1 MVGYNIIRIIMD
13 TKQKFKVY
21 CSNLEKNFPL
31 NDGSDELILEAV
43 ASTSS
48 LDEEGDMITNECIE
62 SMKKQ
67 ALGLNIHLDHN
78 HDTHNVIGNVIEVLE
93 TDNKTLKIKFKI
105 LPSWQSKI
113 LEYLDNGIA
122 LGLSIGGAV
131 KDFEETE
138 SGWEIKDIKLYEISL
153 TPLPANWDTF
163 GTVKVSSEEELVT
176 AKCFDGACKQ
186 VLTNLKSLDI
196 TKDVEDGEDPDEDD
210 RITEE
215 EVINIINQFGIELKN
230 QIIAEIVSEFNL
242 DGKKYDNNTEESSES
257 DDNTKD
263 SSDED
268 KEKNLDMEI
277 EEIKELIVETIKE
290 VNKELVVE
298 AIKEMKDAEATEE
311 TPIVEEEVV
320 DVVKAQCDDDE
331 EDEEEKDKKKSSEEA
346 DEEDKKEKSVEE
358 PVAEEEPV
366 VDKETLMKELRDE
379 LVLELKP
386 QIRKEVEEE
395 ILKELSELRE
405 PEETPQPTVEKEQE
419 EAEEKVEKRAMST
432 RDLAKHLIN
441 N

>member
-1 MVGYNIIRIIMD
+1 MD

-62 SMKKQ
+62 SMKNQ

-268 KEKNLDMEI
+268 KEKNLDMEK

-290 VNKELVVE
+290 VNKDLIVE
-298 AIKEMKDAEATEE
+298 TLKEMKEAEATEE

-395 ILKELSELRE
+395 ILKELNELRE
-405 PEETPQPTVEKEQE
+405 PVETPQPTVEKEQE
-419 EAEEKVEKRAMST
+419 VQDEEKVEKGKTMTT
-432 RDLAKHLIN
+432 RDLAKHLMSY
-441 N
+441 

>member
-1 MVGYNIIRIIMD
+1 MVGYNIIKIIMD
-13 TKQKFKVY
+13 TKQRFKVY

-31 NDGSDELILEAV
+31 SDGSDELILEAV

-62 SMKKQ
+62 SMKNQ

-210 RITEE
+210 KITEE

-268 KEKNLDMEI
+268 KEKNLDMEK

-298 AIKEMKDAEATEE
+298 AIKEMKEAEATEE
-311 TPIVEEEVV
+311 TPVVEEEVV
-320 DVVKAQCDDDE
+320 DVVKAQCDDEDDE
-331 EDEEEKDKKKSSEEA
+331 DDKDKEKSSEDA

-366 VDKETLMKELRDE
+366 VDKETLMKELREE

-419 EAEEKVEKRAMST
+419 EEETIKKGAMST

>member
-1 MVGYNIIRIIMD
+1 MD

-21 CSNLEKNFPL
+21 CSNLEKNQFPS
-31 NDGSDELILEAV
+31 NDGSDELILEAI

-48 LDEEGDMITNECIE
+48 VDEEGDMITKECIE
-62 SMKKQ
+62 SMKQQ
-67 ALGLNIHLDHN
+67 AIGLNIHLDHN

-163 GTVKVSSEEELVT
+163 GTVKISEEELVT

-210 RITEE
+210 KITEQ
-215 EVINIINQFGIELKN
+215 EVIDILNQYGIELKN

-242 DGKKYDNNTEESSES
+242 DGKKYDGNADATVEPPKS

-268 KEKNLDMEI
+268 KEKNLDMEK

-298 AIKEMKDAEATEE
+298 AIKEMKEAETIEE
-311 TPIVEEEVV
+311 TPIVEEEVM
-320 DVVKAQCDDDE
+320 DVVKAQDKEEEEEEEEDKEKACKDDDE
-331 EDEEEKDKKKSSEEA
+331 KD
-346 DEEDKKEKSVEE
+346 KEKSLEE
-358 PVAEEEPV
+358 PVEEEPV
-366 VDKETLMKELRDE
+366 LDKEALMKELREE
-379 LVLELKP
+379 LILELKP
-386 QIRKEVEEE
+386 QIRKDVEAE
-395 ILKELSELRE
+395 ILKELTVERE
-405 PEETPQPTVEKEQE
+405 PVETEQP
-419 EAEEKVEKRAMST
+419 KVEKDLEEPQEEETNKKVMNT
-432 RDLAKHLIN
+432 RDLAKHLIGY
-441 N
+441 

>member
-1 MVGYNIIRIIMD
+1 MD

-21 CSNLEKNFPL
+21 CSNLEKQFPL
-31 NDGSDELILEAV
+31 NGSEELILEAI

-242 DGKKYDNNTEESSES
+242 DGKKYDNVTEESSES
-257 DDNTKD
+257 DDNTKN
-263 SSDED
+263 SSEED
-268 KEKNLDMEI
+268 KEKNLDMEK

-290 VNKELVVE
+290 VNKDLIVE
-298 AIKEMKDAEATEE
+298 TLKEMKEAEATEE

-320 DVVKAQCDDDE
+320 DVVKAQCDDE
-331 EDEEEKDKKKSSEEA
+331 EDEEEDKEKSSEEA
-346 DEEDKKEKSVEE
+346 DEEEKKEKSVEE
-358 PVAEEEPV
+358 IIEEEPV
-366 VDKETLMKELRDE
+366 VDKEALMKELREE
-379 LVLELKP
+379 LILELKP
-386 QIRKEVEEE
+386 QIRKDIEEE
-395 ILKELSELRE
+395 ILKELSEERD
-405 PEETPQPTVEKEQE
+405 PVETPQPVVEKEQE
-419 EAEEKVEKRAMST
+419 EIEEKVEKKAMTT
-432 RDLAKHLIN
+432 RDLAKHLLGQ
-441 N
+441 

>member
-1 MVGYNIIRIIMD
+1 MD

-21 CSNLEKNFPL
+21 CSNLEKNQFPL
-31 NDGSDELILEAV
+31 NDGSDELILEAI

-62 SMKKQ
+62 SMKNQ

-163 GTVKVSSEEELVT
+163 GTVKVSSEDELVT

-196 TKDVEDGEDPDEDD
+196 TKEVEDGEDPDEDD
-210 RITEE
+210 KITEE

-268 KEKNLDMEI
+268 KEKNLDMEK

-298 AIKEMKDAEATEE
+298 AIKEMKEAEATEE

-320 DVVKAQCDDDE
+320 DVVKAQGDDE
-331 EDEEEKDKKKSSEEA
+331 KEEDEEEEEKDKKKSSEDA

-366 VDKETLMKELRDE
+366 VDKETLMKELREE

-395 ILKELSELRE
+395 ILKELNEIRE
-405 PEETPQPTVEKEQE
+405 PVETPQPVVEKEQE
-419 EAEEKVEKRAMST
+419 EETIKKSAMST

>member
-1 MVGYNIIRIIMD
+1 MD
-13 TKQKFKVY
+13 TKQTFKVY
-21 CSNLEKNFPL
+21 CSNLEKNQFPL
-31 NDGSDELILEAV
+31 NDGSDELILEAI

-48 LDEEGDMITNECIE
+48 VDEEGDMISDECIE

-67 ALGLNIHLDHN
+67 ATGLNIHLDHN

-163 GTVKVSSEEELVT
+163 GTVKISGEDELVT
-176 AKCFDGACKQ
+176 AKCFSGACKQ
-186 VLTNLKSLDI
+186 ILDNSKSFDI
-196 TKDVEDGEDPDEDD
+196 TKELEDGEDPDEDNA
-210 RITEE
+210 ITEQ
-215 EVINIINQFGIELKN
+215 EVINILNQYGIELKN

-242 DGKKYDNNTEESSES
+242 DGKKYDGKPDETPEPSSKSEN
-257 DDNTKD
+257 DTKN

-268 KEKNLDMEI
+268 KEKNLDMER
-277 EEIKELIVETIKE
+277 EEIKELIVETIRE
-290 VNKELVVE
+290 VNKDLIVE
-298 AIKEMKDAEATEE
+298 TLKEMEAEATEE
-311 TPIVEEEVV
+311 TPIVEEEVM
-320 DVVKAQCDDDE
+320 DVVKAKDDEKKSSKKDDDK
-331 EDEEEKDKKKSSEEA
+331 EDEEE
-346 DEEDKKEKSVEE
+346 EDKEKSLEE
-358 PVAEEEPV
+358 PVAEEPV
-366 VDKETLMKELRDE
+366 IDKETLMKELREE
-379 LVLELKP
+379 LVNELKP

-395 ILKELSELRE
+395 ILKELTVERE
-405 PEETPQPTVEKEQE
+405 PVEKEQPAIEKDLEDE
-419 EAEEKVEKRAMST
+419 ENEPIEKTMNA
-432 RDLAKHLIN
+432 RDLAKHLLSY
-441 N
+441 

>member
-1 MVGYNIIRIIMD
+1 MD
-13 TKQKFKVY
+13 TKHKFKVY
-21 CSNLEKNFPL
+21 CSNLEKNQFPL
-31 NDGSDELILEAV
+31 NEGSDELILEAV

-48 LDEEGDMITNECIE
+48 IDEEGDMITKECIE
-62 SMKKQ
+62 SMKQQ
-67 ALGLNIHLDHN
+67 AIGLNIHLDHN

-163 GTVKVSSEEELVT
+163 GTVKISEEELVT

-210 RITEE
+210 KITEQ
-215 EVINIINQFGIELKN
+215 EVIDILNQYGIELKN

-242 DGKKYDNNTEESSES
+242 DGKKYDGNVDATTVETPKS

-268 KEKNLDMEI
+268 
-277 EEIKELIVETIKE
+277 
-290 VNKELVVE
+290 
-298 AIKEMKDAEATEE
+298 
-311 TPIVEEEVV
+311 
-320 DVVKAQCDDDE
+320 
-331 EDEEEKDKKKSSEEA
+331 
-346 DEEDKKEKSVEE
+346 
-358 PVAEEEPV
+358 
-366 VDKETLMKELRDE
+366 
-379 LVLELKP
+379 
-386 QIRKEVEEE
+386 
-395 ILKELSELRE
+395 
-405 PEETPQPTVEKEQE
+405 
-419 EAEEKVEKRAMST
+419 
-432 RDLAKHLIN
+432 
-441 N
+441 

>member
-1 MVGYNIIRIIMD
+1 MD

-21 CSNLEKNFPL
+21 CSNLEKNQFPL
-31 NDGSDELILEAV
+31 NDGSDELILEAI

-62 SMKKQ
+62 SMKNQ

-196 TKDVEDGEDPDEDD
+196 TKEVEDGEDPDEDD
-210 RITEE
+210 KITEE

-257 DDNTKD
+257 DDNTKN

-268 KEKNLDMEI
+268 KEKNLDMEK

-298 AIKEMKDAEATEE
+298 AIKEMKEAEATEE

-320 DVVKAQCDDDE
+320 DVVKAQGDDE
-331 EDEEEKDKKKSSEEA
+331 EEDEEEEKDKKKSSEEA

-358 PVAEEEPV
+358 PVAEEESV
-366 VDKETLMKELRDE
+366 VDKETLMKELREE

-395 ILKELSELRE
+395 ILKELNEIRE
-405 PEETPQPTVEKEQE
+405 PVAKPQPVVEKEQE
-419 EAEEKVEKRAMST
+419 EEETPKKSAMST

>member
-1 MVGYNIIRIIMD
+1 MD

-62 SMKKQ
+62 SMKNQ

-138 SGWEIKDIKLYEISL
+138 SYERSL

-210 RITEE
+210 KITEE

-268 KEKNLDMEI
+268 KEKNLDMEK

-290 VNKELVVE
+290 VNKDLVVE

-395 ILKELSELRE
+395 ILKELNELRE

>member
-1 MVGYNIIRIIMD
+1 MD

-31 NDGSDELILEAV
+31 NDDSDELILEAI

-48 LDEEGDMITNECIE
+48 IDEEGDMITKECIE
-62 SMKKQ
+62 SMKQQ

-78 HDTHNVIGNVIEVLE
+78 HDTHNVIGNVVEVLE

-131 KDFEETE
+131 KDFEETD

-163 GTVKVSSEEELVT
+163 GTVKVSTEEELVT
-176 AKCFDGACKQ
+176 AKCFDGACRQ

-242 DGKKYDNNTEESSES
+242 DGKKYDGNTDSSEESPKSN
-257 DDNTKD
+257 DNTKD

-268 KEKNLDMEI
+268 KEKNLDMEK

-290 VNKELVVE
+290 VNKDLIVE
-298 AIKEMKDAEATEE
+298 TLKEMKEAEATEE

-320 DVVKAQCDDDE
+320 DVVKAQDDE
-331 EDEEEKDKKKSSEEA
+331 KEEEDEEEEKDKKKSSEDA
-346 DEEDKKEKSVEE
+346 DGEDKKEKSAEE
-358 PVAEEEPV
+358 IIEEEPV
-366 VDKETLMKELRDE
+366 VDKEALMKELREE
-379 LVLELKP
+379 LILELKP
-386 QIRKEVEEE
+386 QIRKDVEGE
-395 ILKELSELRE
+395 ILKELSVERE
-405 PEETPQPTVEKEQE
+405 PVETPQPTVEKEQE
-419 EAEEKVEKRAMST
+419 VQDEEKVEKGKTMTT
-432 RDLAKHLIN
+432 RDLAKHLMSY
-441 N
+441 